1 MFPENYEAV
10 KYLKNIR
17 KEKRISQEKIG
28 QLLNVTKGTV
38 SRYESGEI
46 AMNVADILKIAD
58 YLEVNRGELPDLS
71 IPQNLFVDEIT
82 LKVLGS
88 VRAGYPLECYEVA
101 EDVPVPGWIMK
112 KFPNAYGL
120 RVHGDSMDR
129 IIPENTIAVVNPQKE
144 VPNGKIAIVRI
155 NGTETTMKKFYN
167 LDGTIVLKPE
177 STNPDYRTMSFDTE
191 EEKKDIYIEG
201 RVVTFV
207 PDPKIIL

>member
-10 KYLKNIR
+10 KYLKQKR
-17 KEKRISQEKIG
+17 KEKRVNQETLG
-28 QLLNVTKGTV
+28 NLLNVTKATI
-38 SRYESGEI
+38 SRYESGDI
-46 AMNVADILKIAD
+46 AMNVEDILKVAD
-58 YLEVNRGELPDLS
+58 FLGVNRGELPDLS
-71 IPQNLFVDEIT
+71 ISQNLFVDETT

-88 VRAGYPLECYEVA
+88 VKAGYPLECYEVA
-101 EDVPVPGWIMK
+101 EDVPVPAWILK

-129 IIPENTIAVVNPQKE
+129 IIPENTIAVVNPQTE

-167 LDGTIVLKPE
+167 LDGTIILRPE

-191 EEKKDIYIEG
+191 EEKADIHVEG

-207 PDPKIIL
+207 PDPRIIL